1 MAVVPTESPVPQ
13 IPDASMT
20 AVGSPMDSLS
30 VSSNTPVPVTSRNGR
45 IVKRPGYL
53 DDFVV

>member
-1 MAVVPTESPVPQ
+1 MVPTESPVPQ
-13 IPDASMT
+13 IADASMT

-30 VSSNTPVPVTSRNGR
+30 VSSNTPVPVTSRSGR